1 MMRIKEAYQLLQ
13 QRLQSMYEP
22 REASQIAEMVM
33 EKITGYS
40 RTERLI
46 HHEKLFNA
54 DQTQMFE
61 QDLKELENGRPV
73 QYVLGVC
80 WFQNMVFK
88 VDERVLIPRPETEEL
103 VEYIK
108 ACYYNNPCS
117 GENPCKLIDIG
128 TGSGCIAVS
137 LKKALPLFEVWA
149 VDKSS
154 KALELA
160 KENANMLDVEISF
173 KQSDILEESKN
184 DSLPAFNVIVS
195 NPPYIPIN
203 ESKELKKHVIAFE
216 PNEALFVTNQDPL
229 EFYKAIVEFA
239 EHHLLRGGMIFFE
252 THEKYANGVVQLLEE
267 NEFEQVKIKKDLQ
280 GKDRIVSGK
289 RMGASL

>member
-1 MMRIKEAYQLLQ
+1 
-13 QRLQSMYEP
+13 
-22 REASQIAEMVM
+22 MVM
-33 EKITGYS
+33 DRITGYS

-46 HHEKLFNA
+46 HHEKLLNA
-54 DQTQMFE
+54 DQTEIFE
-61 QDLKELENGRPV
+61 QDLRELESGRPV
-73 QYVLGVC
+73 QYVLGQC
-80 WFQNMVFK
+80 WFQNMPFK

-108 ACYYNNPCS
+108 SYYNNIPCS
-117 GENPCKLIDIG
+117 NSNPCKLIDIG

-137 LKKALPLFEVWA
+137 LKKAFPLFEVWA

-160 KENANMLDVEISF
+160 KENALSLDVNISF
-173 KQSDILEESKN
+173 KQTDILEESKN
-184 DSLPAFNVIVS
+184 DSLPAFNIIVS
-195 NPPYIPIN
+195 NPPYIPQN
-203 ESKELKKHVIAFE
+203 ESKELEKHVIAFE

-229 EFYKAIVEFA
+229 EFYKAILGFA

-252 THEKYANGVVQLLEE
+252 THEKFAKEVIQLLEE
-267 NEFEQVKIKKDLQ
+267 NEFEQVQIKKDLQ
-280 GKDRIVSGK
+280 GKDRIVCGK